1 MPPRLRSPWDTLP
14 EPQTPEHP
22 FTCSPPLT
30 LPVVIQVRDYYSD
43 QHHSVVDPARKHAY
57 EQAMEPLRRVSQ
69 GVVGMADAWRTN
81 GDPAIAACAA
91 DWLTQF
97 ALTGAMTGPAITNQ
111 AAYVQGWILGS
122 LALAWLKIRTAAVIP
137 RAKRATIT
145 AWLARIAM
153 DNLRYY
159 ETRPAHATDSR
170 NNHRYWAGLAV
181 MAAGI
186 AADRR
191 TLFQWGIDS
200 FRIGVAQI
208 TPEGT
213 LPLEMARRSLALH
226 YHLFAAAPLVA
237 IAELAAANGIDLYP
251 MGHYALAR
259 LVHRAASGLQDSS
272 FFARQAGVAQQPVL
286 PDAYA
291 IAWAIPF
298 ARRFPDVQLSKLI
311 ARVRS
316 RSILFLGG
324 IPPP

>member
-1 MPPRLRSPWDTLP
+1 
-14 EPQTPEHP
+14 
-22 FTCSPPLT
+22 
-30 LPVVIQVRDYYSD
+30 VIQVRDYYSD
-43 QHHSVVDPARKHAY
+43 PHHSVVDPARKRAY
-57 EQAMEPLRRVSQ
+57 EQAMEPLRRAAQ
-69 GVVGMADAWRTN
+69 GVVDMADAWRKN

-91 DWLTQF
+91 GWLTQF
-97 ALTGAMTGPAITNQ
+97 ALTGAMTGPTTTNQ
-111 AAYVQGWILGS
+111 AVYVQGWMLGA
-122 LALAWLKIRTAAVIP
+122 LALAWLKIRTALVIP
-137 RAKRATIT
+137 QAKRTAIT
-145 AWLARIAM
+145 AWLARIAT
-153 DNLRYY
+153 DNFRYY

-170 NNHRYWAGLAV
+170 NNHRYWAGVAV

-237 IAELAAANGIDLYP
+237 IAELAAANGIDLYA
-251 MGHYALAR
+251 MDHYALAR
-259 LVHRAASGLQDSS
+259 LVRRAASGLQNPS
-272 FFARQAGVAQQPVL
+272 FFSRQADMAQQPVARN
-286 PDAYA
+286 AYA

-298 ARRFPDVQLSKLI
+298 ARRFPDAQLSKLI
-311 ARVRS
+311 ARVPS